1 MSLLKNNFV
10 VGLAAGL
17 AATVIAPILMP
28 ALKRSS
34 RPMVKGLIKGGV
46 FLYQRG
52 REAVATSGEMMEDVL
67 AEIQS
72 EEMEKRTAAGQ
83 ASDAKT
89 MRQAEEQPAGPV
101 GIVKKQP
108 EPRQKEEQ
116 GAAAV
121 KSAD

>member
-17 AATVIAPILMP
+17 AATVIAPVLMP

-46 FLYQRG
+46 FLYQKG

-72 EEMEKRTAAGQ
+72 EEMEKRTAMGQ
-83 ASDAKT
+83 ASDGKT
-89 MRQAEEQPAGPV
+89 KRPAEGQAAGPV

-108 EPRQKEEQ
+108 EPQQKEEQ
-116 GAAAV
+116 GVAAV
-121 KSAD
+121 KAAE